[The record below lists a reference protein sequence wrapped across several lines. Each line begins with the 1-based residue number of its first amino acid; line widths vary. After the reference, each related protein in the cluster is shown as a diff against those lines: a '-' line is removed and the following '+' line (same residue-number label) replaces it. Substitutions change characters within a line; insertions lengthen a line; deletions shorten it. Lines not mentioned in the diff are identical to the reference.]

1 MVNQTMLDFV
11 LMVLQLFS
19 FLSTATSYAN
29 KIPDG
34 LTLKMIHRDFQN
46 SPIYQANLTDKERM
60 ENYIKMS
67 KMRVKSLLGPQL
79 PRNNK
84 SLKSLNR
91 NNVIIRPTLS
101 TQSHLYLIQVGIGT
115 FEDESPSSRTYYLG
129 FDTASDVTWT
139 QCEGCGD
146 NCFNQVDPLFPATR
160 SSTYWQFPQSHCPE
174 SSKWKNNRC
183 ELEMRYADGATV
195 LAIVAKEVFTF
206 ASEDSRSQGIRLIFG
221 CGFDMQNFP
230 KGNNPDNK
238 ISGMMG
244 MGNGFYS
251 FMTQTHTIFNGN
263 FSYCIQPMFGR
274 RRDSPMYLR
283 FGNDVLPQQ
292 IAGMETT
299 PIDRDRRR
307 LSYYLNLQGISV
319 DTKRLDIPSDFL
331 EIARDGIS
339 AGCVIDSGSS
349 ISTIA
354 NRAFKI
360 FRNAV
365 RNFILKKNKNVRQ
378 MKKPE
383 MGYHLCF
390 ERYRNPLTLNLPK
403 ITFHFEGNADFVI
416 DINESF
422 YIGVTR
428 NQKGMVCMQFLN
440 NTSNKYGGV
449 TVLGIHQQANKRI
462 IYDLSNNLLHFAST
476 DCSRDN

>member
-1 MVNQTMLDFV
+1 MVNQTMLYFV

-19 FLSTATSYAN
+19 FLLIATSYTN

-34 LTLKMIHRDFQN
+34 LTLKMIHRDSLN
-46 SPIYQANLTDKERM
+46 SPIYLVNLTDKERM

-67 KMRVKSLLGPQL
+67 KTRVKSLLGPQL

-84 SLKSLNR
+84 SLEFLNR

-101 TQSHLYLIQVGIGT
+101 TQSLLYLIQVGIGT
-115 FEDESPSSRTYYLG
+115 FDDESPSSRTYYLG
-129 FDTASDVTWT
+129 FDTTSDLIWT
-139 QCEGCGD
+139 QCEGCGN
-146 NCFNQVDPLFPATR
+146 NCFPQVDPLFPATR
-160 SSTYWQFPQSHCPE
+160 SSTYSQFRQPYCPQ
-174 SSKWKNNRC
+174 SSKWRNNRC
-183 ELEMRYADGATV
+183 ELKMRYTDGATV
-195 LAIVAKEVFTF
+195 LAIAAKEVFTF
-206 ASEDSRSQGIRLIFG
+206 ASEGGRSHGIRLIFG
-221 CGFDMQNFP
+221 CGFNMQNFP
-230 KGNNPDNK
+230 QGNNPDNK

-251 FMTQTHTIFNGN
+251 FMIQTRTIFNGK
-263 FSYCIQPMFGR
+263 FSYCIQPMFGG
-274 RRDSPMYLR
+274 RRDSPMYIR

-292 IAGMETT
+292 IAGMQTT
-299 PIDRDRRR
+299 PIYRDRRR

-319 DTKRLDIPSDFL
+319 DTKRLDIPSNFL
-331 EIARDGIS
+331 EINRDGS
-339 AGCVIDSGSS
+339 AGCVIDSGSA

-354 NRAFKI
+354 NRAFTV
-360 FRNAV
+360 FRSAV
-365 RNFILKKNKNVRQ
+365 RDFIKKNNKNVRK

-403 ITFHFEGNADFVI
+403 ITFHFEDNADFVI

-428 NQKGMVCMQFLN
+428 SRKGMVCMQFLN
-440 NTSNKYGGV
+440 NTSNYGGL
-449 TVLGIHQQANKRI
+449 TVLGVHQQVNKRI

-476 DCSRDN
+476 DCSQGN